1 MIKFETFK
9 GADGQHYFHLK
20 GANGEKI
27 AQSEGYARKQSAID
41 IIATIKKDAATAAVT
56 DAG

>member
-1 MIKFETFK
+1 MVKFEIFK
-9 GADGQHYFHLK
+9 GTDGQHYFRLK

-41 IIATIKKDAATAAVT
+41 IIATIKKEAATAAVT
-56 DAG
+56 DEG